1 MEAILVTYFLCLYF
15 CLSQSGL
22 LTQEL
27 LVVAMTNS
35 HCNDHRLICDIFL
48 VIVFVLCICICKCI
62 SIRASQELVVVAMN
76 IDELTCGLV
85 QPYLLSVSVSR
96 FKTHHQQQTD
106 HVCQP

>member
-15 CLSQSGL
+15 CLGKSGL

-27 LVVAMTNS
+27 LVVAVTNS

-48 VIVFVLCICICKCI
+48 VIVFVLCICKCI
-62 SIRASQELVVVAMN
+62 SIRASQEPVVVAMN

-96 FKTHHQQQTD
+96 FKTYHHHQQPD
-106 HVCQP
+106 HLCQP